1 MIDPV
6 GLWFWLSIVIV
17 AALLA
22 QFLANLL
29 VFPRLGR
36 IAPLGNGA
44 LVSVLVP
51 ARNEALRIRP
61 CLESLRCQDYPNL
74 EVLVLDDNS
83 TDATADTVC
92 SVGFSVSD
100 ESPYRLVRGA
110 ALPEGWAGKSWACQ
124 QLADASSGEY
134 LLFVDADTV
143 HLPRTVS
150 SAVNAMKR
158 YRADLLTVLPH
169 QSTKTF
175 AEKLVI
181 PLLFAVGGSY
191 LPHWLVALAQR
202 IPWLAR
208 VLGPDFLAGCG
219 TAIGQFLLF
228 KRQSYYQ
235 LGGHRSVAN
244 HLVED
249 VALGRRVARRIP
261 DGWRLIL
268 CDGVD
273 LVHCRMYSSL
283 GDLWEGFTK
292 NLWPVFNG
300 DRAGFWFAT
309 IWQTTVL
316 VLPFVL
322 APVLRRPE
330 IYILIFLILVW
341 RGIAAC
347 RFRTAWISV
356 LFHPLGYGLALLIA
370 VNSLRRSKGK
380 GVIWKERV
388 YRDRDGQSQ
397 PAEAQEV
404 GKS

>member
-6 GLWFWLSIVIV
+6 GVWLWLSIAIV
-17 AALLA
+17 SVLLV

-29 VFPRLGR
+29 VLRRLGR
-36 IAPLGNGA
+36 TAPPQKGP

-51 ARNEALRIRP
+51 ARNEYRRIRP
-61 CLESLRCQDYPNL
+61 CLEALQRQDYPNL

-83 TDATADTVC
+83 TDNTAEAVC
-92 SVGFSVSD
+92 SIGFSVSQ
-100 ESPYRLVRGA
+100 ESRYRLLRGA

-143 HLPRTVS
+143 LLPGAVS
-150 SAVNAMKR
+150 SAVNAAKR
-158 YRADLLTVLPH
+158 YRADLLTVLPY

-181 PLLFAVGGSY
+181 PLLFVVGGSY
-191 LPHWLVALAQR
+191 LPHWLIVLAQQA
-202 IPWLAR
+202 PWIAR

-228 KRQSYYQ
+228 ERQSYCQ
-235 LGGHRSVAN
+235 LGGHRSVATY
-244 HLVED
+244 LVED
-249 VALGRRVARRIP
+249 VTLGRRVAERIP
-261 DGWRLIL
+261 DGWRLIT
-268 CDGVD
+268 CEGID
-273 LVHCRMYSSL
+273 LVHCRMYRSL

-292 NLWPVFNG
+292 NLWPVFDG
-300 DRAGFWFAT
+300 DLVGFWFSIT
-309 IWQTTVL
+309 WQTTVL

-322 APVLRRPE
+322 VLFVHRPE
-330 IYILIFLILVW
+330 QYVLLLLILVL
-341 RGIAAC
+341 RGIAAW
-347 RFRTAWISV
+347 RFRTPWMSV

-380 GVIWKERV
+380 GVTWKERV
-388 YRDRDGQSQ
+388 YRDGRVRNQ
-397 PAEAQEV
+397 PAQAQEI
-404 GKS
+404 GRS